1 MIDRKTRKLFK
12 AVTGNYKRIVAADI
26 DWLQRKADLLKS
38 MPNASAKT
46 IQTRLR
52 ALLKTGY

>member
-26 DWLQRKADLLKS
+26 DWLQRKADLLES
-38 MPNASAKT
+38 MSKASAKT

-52 ALLKTGY
+52 AFLKTGY

>member
-12 AVTGNYKRIVAADI
+12 AVTSNYKRIVAADI

-38 MPNASAKT
+38 MSNASAKT

-52 ALLKTGY
+52 AFLKTGY